1 MAELSEYIALEVNGE
16 EVSLAEVLRLAK
28 LTGELRFIRDALD
41 AALIRQVARERRL
54 EASDDELQ
62 QAADDFRIAHE
73 LHTAEATENWLAE
86 KYLTFEAWEALL
98 ERNLIRQ
105 KLREALTAGKVEQ
118 HFVENRLSFDSAS
131 ISRIVVSDEGVARE
145 LRAQIVEEGADF
157 HSLAR
162 SFSMDETTKLAGG
175 YVGLVTRA
183 GLEAAVEAAIFGA
196 QPGKIIGPVKTDEGW
211 QLIKLESLHPATLDD
226 TLRETLKSQLFDE
239 WLSERR
245 RKAQISIPLLEE
257 MEESESEVDEEVA
270 TAEE

>member
-1 MAELSEYIALEVNGE
+1 MQRS
-16 EVSLAEVLRLAK
+16 SSRP
-28 LTGELRFIRDALD
+28 
-41 AALIRQVARERRL
+41 Q
-54 EASDDELQ
+54 
-62 QAADDFRIAHE
+62 
-73 LHTAEATENWLAE
+73 ATENWLAE
-86 KYLTFEAWEALL
+86 KHLTFEAWESLL
-98 ERNLIRQ
+98 EQSLIRQ
-105 KLREALTAGKVEQ
+105 KLRETLTAGKVEQ
-118 HFVENRLSFDSAS
+118 HFVENRLAFDSAS
-131 ISRIVVSDEGVARE
+131 ISRLIVNDEGVARE

-162 SFSMDETTKLAGG
+162 SFSMDEATKLAGG

-226 TLRETLKSQLFDE
+226 TLRETLKAQLFDE

-257 MEESESEVDEEVA
+257 REESEAETEVDEEVA